1 MPHLTLPAPAFRES
15 YLAAAEEFAAEG
27 RVMFRGL
34 GIASEAP
41 DAFERVLARLAEARE
56 GRIKAEG
63 VVPATDFWLV
73 EGIEFLGQVSIR
85 HTLNP
90 QIERIGGHIGY
101 AIRPSARRRGY
112 GRLILRL
119 ALPEAFRLGINPALV
134 TCDATNVA
142 SRKIIEAN
150 GGWLQDQVDQG
161 EGLPPVM
168 RFWVPT
174 G

>member
-1 MPHLTLPAPAFRES
+1 MPHLTLPAALFRGS
-15 YLAAAEEFAAEG
+15 YMAAAEEFVPEG
-27 RVMFRGL
+27 RFMFQAL
-34 GIASEAP
+34 GIPAEAP
-41 DAFERVLARLAEARE
+41 DAFDQVLARLAAARE
-56 GRIKAEG
+56 GRIRAEG
-63 VVPATDFWLV
+63 VVPATDLWLV
-73 EGIEFLGQVSIR
+73 EGTEFLGQVSIR
-85 HTLNP
+85 HTLTP
-90 QIERIGGHIGY
+90 RLERIGGHIGY

-134 TCDATNVA
+134 TCDATNAA

-150 GGWLQDQVDQG
+150 GGKLQDQIDQG
-161 EGLPPVM
+161 DGLPPVL